1 MKIHL
6 KFNHNTKHCLEAM
19 DCPMDSEEANDLLN
33 EVIIKYMSNPNLD
46 KKSQLAELLHD
57 ELDYSIILYLATNLV
72 TKEIEHKMMKKL
84 LKEFMNDEDDELI

>member
-6 KFNHNTKHCLEAM
+6 KFNHNKRHCLEAL
-19 DCPMDSEEANDLLN
+19 DCPYSIEEANEQVN
-33 EVIIKYMSNPNLD
+33 ELIHKMIDDDMLD

-72 TKEIEHKMMKKL
+72 TKEIENKMMKKL
-84 LKEFMNDEDDELI
+84 LKEFMNDEDDEYI

>member
-6 KFNHNTKHCLEAM
+6 KFNHNTKHCLEAL
-19 DCPMDSEEANDLLN
+19 DCPYSVEEANEQLNDLIHKMIDN
-33 EVIIKYMSNPNLD
+33 NID
-46 KKSQLAELLHD
+46 KKSELSELIHN